1 MDSIQSNLRC
11 GITAVR
17 KRRSGH
23 LLLSSPALLGPSVD
37 RHISEYLS
45 LCLQPPVKS
54 DPLRDIT
61 HVWKGTKTSRSQ
73 RAEPRP
79 DKGVLSL
86 TPEGISA
93 IGDATKGRFF
103 SLFFEAN
110 TRTNRHRLRKHW
122 CKDIFALS
130 GSFVKQRFSF
140 SLRGLFY
147 YDRWLSW

>member
-1 MDSIQSNLRC
+1 MFGRGQKQAGLR
-11 GITAVR
+11 G
-17 KRRSGH
+17 
-23 LLLSSPALLGPSVD
+23 
-37 RHISEYLS
+37 
-45 LCLQPPVKS
+45 
-54 DPLRDIT
+54 
-61 HVWKGTKTSRSQ
+61 RSQ
-73 RAEPRP
+73 DR
-79 DKGVLSL
+79 